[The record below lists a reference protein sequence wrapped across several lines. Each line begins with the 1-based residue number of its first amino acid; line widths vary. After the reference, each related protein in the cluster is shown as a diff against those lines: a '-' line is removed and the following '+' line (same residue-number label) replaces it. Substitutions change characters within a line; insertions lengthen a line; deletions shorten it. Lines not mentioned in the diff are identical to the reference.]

1 MPASGGPLRE
11 LLELR
16 GIESRYTTGGTRI
29 AWSRASS
36 FLLLA
41 RSSGRTEVPIEIWHV
56 PLEGGSSTRLTHSL
70 PEPSLYGMSLH
81 PDGRTVALSLG
92 QPSRY
97 EVWKL
102 VGTVRR

>member
-1 MPASGGPLRE
+1 MSASGGPLRE

-16 GIESRYTTGGTRI
+16 GIESRYSTGGTRI
-29 AWSRASS
+29 AWSRDSS
-36 FLLLA
+36 FLLLG

-56 PLEGGSSTRLTHSL
+56 PLEGGSPTRLTHAL
-70 PEPSLYGMSLH
+70 PEPSLYGVSLH

-92 QPSRY
+92 QLRRF

-102 VGTVRR
+102 VGTGQ